1 MSVSLNILD
10 LQDLLGRENKLFTVP
25 TQIVQNRYLILIQVL
40 GDTGA
45 NGFLFIDITLAIKLA
60 KFFNIQ
66 IILLG
71 TQCTVKGYNGK
82 NIILIIHTMVLTL
95 NIDGRRQTRLPVLI
109 VSLGQHNMILGRMWF
124 AKYGVMPDY
133 RQQCLVWPNKCS
145 IQDQVYDYTAKIIPQ
160 SILLWE
166 EKINCSY
173 QANADSCNKKIQK
186 EKQQEKQGQH
196 IWLLRTFRQDQQDA
210 FSKIERV
217 M

>member
-1 MSVSLNILD
+1 MD

-124 AKYGVMPDY
+124 AKYGVIPD
-133 RQQCLVWPNKCS
+133 C
-145 IQDQVYDYTAKIIPQ
+145 
-160 SILLWE
+160 
-166 EKINCSY
+166 
-173 QANADSCNKKIQK
+173 
-186 EKQQEKQGQH
+186 
-196 IWLLRTFRQDQQDA
+196 
-210 FSKIERV
+210 
-217 M
+217 